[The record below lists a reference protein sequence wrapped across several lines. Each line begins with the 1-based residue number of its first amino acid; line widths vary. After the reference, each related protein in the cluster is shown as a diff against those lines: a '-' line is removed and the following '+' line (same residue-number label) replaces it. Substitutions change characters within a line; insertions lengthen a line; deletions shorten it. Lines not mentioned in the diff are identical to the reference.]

1 MLLIQFFNALQF
13 SMTLFL
19 LAVGLTIIFG
29 LMKIVNLAHGSLYM
43 IGAYIGL
50 SIWTYSSSFWLA
62 LLIAPVLTGLIGALL
77 YKVLFRHIQTAD
89 PMRQVLL
96 TFGLIYIG
104 LDVVRIFWGTMSH
117 SISAPNLLSDSILI
131 LGEPYPSYR
140 LFVIF
145 IGIIV
150 LIFLYVL
157 IEKTKIG
164 AQVRASVDDP
174 EMAQLLKID
183 IDKILFYMFALG
195 CGLAGLGGITVAPI
209 LGVEPG
215 MDMEVLVLTLIVVV
229 LGGPGSLKGAL
240 TGALIIGFVDSFGK
254 VYIPELAQIIIYAVM
269 AITLLF
275 KPDGLYSKS

>member
-1 MLLIQFFNALQF
+1 MYLIQFFNALQF

-19 LAVGLTIIFG
+19 LAAGLTIIFG

-50 SIWTYSSSFWLA
+50 SIWTITSSFWLA
-62 LLIAPVLTGLIGALL
+62 LIFAPILTAFIGYIL
-77 YKVLFRHIQTAD
+77 YQVLFRHIQIAD

-104 LDVVRIFWGTMSH
+104 LDSVRLFWGTMSH
-117 SISAPNLLSDSILI
+117 SISTPSILSNSVI
-131 LGEPYPSYR
+131 VFGEPYPSYR

-145 IGIIV
+145 VGV
-150 LIFLYVL
+150 LTAATLYFF

-174 EMAQLLKID
+174 EMAKLLRID
-183 IDKILFYMFALG
+183 TDKILLYMFALG
-195 CGLAGLGGITVAPI
+195 CGLAGLAGITVAPI

-229 LGGPGSLKGAL
+229 VGGPGSLKGAL
-240 TGALIIGFVDSFGK
+240 LGALLIGFVDSYGK
-254 VYIPELAQIIIYAVM
+254 VYIPEVAQIIIYAVM
-269 AITLLF
+269 AITLLL
-275 KPDGLYSKS
+275 KPKGLYGR

>member
-1 MLLIQFFNALQF
+1 MFLIQFFNALQF

-50 SIWTYSSSFWLA
+50 SVWTYSSSFWLA
-62 LLIAPVLTGLIGALL
+62 LLIAPILTGLIGALL

-117 SISAPNLLSDSILI
+117 SISAPNLLSGSILI

-150 LIFLYVL
+150 LIFLYFL

-183 IDKILFYMFALG
+183 TDKILFYMFALG

-254 VYIPELAQIIIYAVM
+254 VYIPQLAQIIIYAVM